1 MSTSLM
7 TERTNSHGSLT
18 KFSTVDTVEHEYD
31 IRSSINYVYE
41 KVMK

>member
-18 KFSTVDTVEHEYD
+18 RYSTVDTVEQEFD
-31 IRSSINYVYE
+31 TRSNINYVYE